1 MNVWTQ
7 AVARRVKNKVKSKT
21 NITYKWVW
29 IEGRRMIDSKNSGSK
44 ESRDWLESGENISFG
59 YEYID

>member
-7 AVARRVKNKVKSKT
+7 AVARRVKNKVKSKI

-29 IEGRRMIDSKNSGSK
+29 TEGRRMIDSKNSGSK
-44 ESRDWLESGENISFG
+44 ESRDWLESGENSFS